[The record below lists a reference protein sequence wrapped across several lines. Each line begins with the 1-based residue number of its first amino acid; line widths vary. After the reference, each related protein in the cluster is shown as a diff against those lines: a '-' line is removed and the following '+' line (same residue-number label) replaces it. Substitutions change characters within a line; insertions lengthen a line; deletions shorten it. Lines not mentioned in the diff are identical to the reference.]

1 MNTNKM
7 KLVLGL
13 FVFSCFIIPVS
24 SEAYFST
31 AQTATKINERTT
43 LFTVTYKFGFLNRE
57 LYMPIIAEQN
67 LSTTSSKF
75 AVGYTILDNQETVLE
90 TGSATSLV
98 LTADEDVVIKGARY
112 YLPQGKSAEF
122 TLVTLVTTPTEVTT
136 DASLLVSHLPF
147 IMVKEGEEISARL
160 NPSEMQYYRTPTVE
174 L

>member
-7 KLVLGL
+7 KLALGL

-31 AQTATKINERTT
+31 TQTATKINEHTT

-57 LYMPIIAEQN
+57 LYMPIIAERN
-67 LSTTSSKF
+67 LGTTSSRF
-75 AVGYTILDNQETVLE
+75 SVGYTLLDTEEAIVNA
-90 TGSATSLV
+90 GSATSIV
-98 LTADEDVVIKGARY
+98 LTTDEDVVIKDTRY

-147 IMVKEGEEISARL
+147 IMVKEGEEIPARL